1 MFEPF
6 SLAGAISLTLMSLLL
21 KTPQPDKLVVDLS
34 EAQVSVVIAER
45 VVARY
50 PVSVG
55 RPGMDTP
62 TGVFQVTD
70 MRIDPT
76 WIDPFSLK
84 VYPPSPVNPIGDR
97 WIEFAT
103 KGNNKI
109 GFHGT
114 RQEHLIGRPVS
125 SGCVR
130 LKRADLH
137 ALYERVSLGTEVVV
151 QP

>member
-1 MFEPF
+1 MLKPF
-6 SLAGAISLTLMSLLL
+6 SFAGTISLASLLL
-21 KTPQPDKLVVDLS
+21 GTPQPHKLVVDLS
-34 EAQVSVVIAER
+34 DAQVSVVTAER
-45 VVARY
+45 VVAKY

-55 RPGMDTP
+55 RSGMETP
-62 TGVFQVTD
+62 TGIFHVTD
-70 MRIDPT
+70 MRNDPT
-76 WIDPFSLK
+76 WIDPFTLK
-84 VYPPSPVNPIGDR
+84 VYPPSPLNPIGDR

-114 RQEHLIGRPVS
+114 NQEHLIGQPVS

-130 LKRADLH
+130 MKRADLH
-137 ALYERVSLGTEVVV
+137 ALYKRVSIGTEVVV